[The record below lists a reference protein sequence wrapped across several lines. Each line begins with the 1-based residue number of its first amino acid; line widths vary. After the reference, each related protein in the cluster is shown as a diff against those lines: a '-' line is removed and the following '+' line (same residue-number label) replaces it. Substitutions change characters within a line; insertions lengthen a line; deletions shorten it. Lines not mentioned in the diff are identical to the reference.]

1 MWGQEV
7 LVYFLIVHLC
17 VPNHF
22 SVSELYCFLDL
33 LKTQKTKENS
43 LFSMS
48 LDGLILDKLR
58 VFCV

>member
-1 MWGQEV
+1 M
-7 LVYFLIVHLC
+7 
-17 VPNHF
+17 PNHF

-33 LKTQKTKENS
+33 LKTKKTKENS